1 MGISCLF
8 GHKWNGCKCERC
20 GKMRDEGHDFKPIPG
35 KCEEKCSICGKV
47 RSRPHRFENCRCI
60 ICGEV
65 RDSDHKWEPVPDNCE
80 EVCSICGKRRN
91 TEHHFVPV
99 DGEINGKE
107 FERCTKCGY
116 VHEKEMKFKRY
127 TGGGVCDVCNCSLNG
142 KRAYIVPNHT
152 FYTSRKYRNWVNSNG
167 MNAMFGIITPDAEF
181 DRREAMDHSAGSAV
195 CEDCIHLFE

>member
-1 MGISCLF
+1 
-8 GHKWNGCKCERC
+8 
-20 GKMRDEGHDFKPIPG
+20 MRNSMEFLQKNKKLPYYPEIPLL
-35 KCEEKCSICGKV
+35 SI
-47 RSRPHRFENCRCI
+47 
-60 ICGEV
+60 
-65 RDSDHKWEPVPDNCE
+65 
-80 EVCSICGKRRN
+80 
-91 TEHHFVPV
+91 
-99 DGEINGKE
+99 
-107 FERCTKCGY
+107 
-116 VHEKEMKFKRY
+116 HEKEMKFKRY